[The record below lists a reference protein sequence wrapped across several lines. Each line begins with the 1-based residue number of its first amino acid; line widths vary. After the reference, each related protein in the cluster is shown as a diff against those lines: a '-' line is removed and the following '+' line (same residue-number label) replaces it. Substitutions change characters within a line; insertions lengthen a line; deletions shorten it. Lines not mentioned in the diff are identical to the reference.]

1 MFLLSRQLRKYA
13 GAAAVYTMLRKNQID
28 RTIYI
33 NRAGLSQADRKKLV
47 PGNITG
53 LQHSRLKVYD
63 VGDE

>member
-1 MFLLSRQLRKYA
+1 MRKYA

-33 NRAGLSQADRKKLV
+33 NRAGLSQTDRKKLV

-53 LQHSRLKVYD
+53 LQHSRLKVYNVD
-63 VGDE
+63 DE